1 MALDGDRLS
10 GRIPYTWR
18 ILDTLAAP
26 PANVFRPLAI
36 NIGVRYARSRRGFIS
51 LVTALALGGL
61 ALSVAVLVFVQAVV
75 AGFEREMNE
84 RILGVAPHV
93 RLAPME
99 PMGDIGGLLDTIRA
113 VEGVAGA
120 AAAVQ
125 GRGLL
130 VKADRVVGGNL
141 TGFDPAAYSEVSR
154 IDEFV
159 VGRDVRMPAADGF
172 EILLGEQVADRL
184 GVAAGDELTVVLPAT
199 TVTPLGVFARQKKLR
214 VAGVVDTGSQLDRMS
229 AYLHREDAAKLLRAG
244 VLDREVHV
252 KATNALDA
260 ETVRARITGELA
272 GQGFRGNSWMATFGN
287 LYAAIRYTKNMLFL
301 LLSLLVAVAAF
312 NLVSS
317 LVMIVNERRGDI
329 AILRTMGSRSG
340 LVVGA
345 FLVVGTVV
353 AVLGI
358 GLGVGVGIGLGIVA
372 EAGFPWL
379 EDLLGTRLMGEYLIT
394 ALPVEYA
401 VADVAR
407 VAATAFALGFAATLF
422 PAWRAVRLNPADL
435 LQHE

>member
-1 MALDGDRLS
+1 M
-10 GRIPYTWR
+10 
-18 ILDTLAAP
+18 
-26 PANVFRPLAI
+26 FRPLAI
-36 NIGVRYARSRRGFIS
+36 NIGVRYARSRRSFIS
-51 LVTALALGGL
+51 FVTALALGGL
-61 ALSVAVLVFVQAVV
+61 ALSVAILVFVQAVV

-84 RILGVAPHV
+84 RILGVVPHV
-93 RLAPME
+93 RLASLE
-99 PMGDIGGLLDTIRA
+99 PMSDIGNLLDTIRA
-113 VEGVAGA
+113 VEGVSGA
-120 AAAVQ
+120 AEVVQ

-130 VKADRVVGGNL
+130 VKAGRVVGVTL
-141 TGFDPAAYSEVSR
+141 IGFDAAAYSEVSR

-159 VGRDVRMPAADGF
+159 VGRDVRMPAAAGF

-184 GVAAGDELTVVLPAT
+184 GVAAGDELTVVLPTT

-229 AYLHREDAAKLLRAG
+229 GYLHREDAAKLLRAG
-244 VLDREVHV
+244 VLDREIHV

-260 ETVRARITGELA
+260 ETVRARLAGELA
-272 GQGFRGNSWMATFGN
+272 GQGFRTVSWMATFGN

-340 LVVGA
+340 LVIGA
-345 FLVVGTVV
+345 FLVVGTVI
-353 AVLGI
+353 AVVGI
-358 GLGVGVGIGLGIVA
+358 GLGVGAGIGLGIVA

-401 VADVAR
+401 LGDVAR
-407 VAATAFALGFAATLF
+407 IAATAFVLGLAATLF
-422 PAWRAVRLNPADL
+422 PAWRATRLNPADL

>member
-1 MALDGDRLS
+1 MALDGTADSAVSL
-10 GRIPYTWR
+10 
-18 ILDTLAAP
+18 TLAESSHVGRTLVD
-26 PANVFRPLAI
+26 VFRPLAV
-36 NIGVRYARSRRGFIS
+36 NIGVRYARSRRSFIS
-51 LVTALALGGL
+51 FVTALALGGL
-61 ALSVAVLVFVQAVV
+61 ALSVAILVFVQAVV

-84 RILGVAPHV
+84 RILGVVPHV
-93 RLAPME
+93 RLASLE
-99 PMGDIGGLLDTIRA
+99 PMGDSPGLLDAIRA
-113 VEGVAGA
+113 VEGVSGA
-120 AAAVQ
+120 AEVVQ

-130 VKADRVVGGNL
+130 VEAGQVVGVNMI
-141 TGFDPAAYSEVSR
+141 GFDPATYSEVSR

-159 VGRDVRMPAADGF
+159 VGRDVRMPAAASF

-184 GVAAGDELTVVLPAT
+184 GVAGGDELTVILPAS
-199 TVTPLGVFARQKKLR
+199 TVTPLGVFLRQKRLR
-214 VAGVVDTGSQLDRMS
+214 VVGVVDTGSQLDRMS
-229 AYLHREDAAKLLRAG
+229 AYLHLEDATKLLRAG
-244 VLDREVHV
+244 VLDKEVHV
-252 KATNALDA
+252 KATSALDA
-260 ETVRARITGELA
+260 EIVRARITGLLA
-272 GQGFRGNSWMATFGN
+272 GHGIRGNSWMATFGN

-340 LVVGA
+340 LVIGA
-345 FLVVGTVV
+345 FLVVGTVI
-353 AVLGI
+353 AVVGI
-358 GLGVGVGIGLGIVA
+358 GLGVGVGIGLGVVA

-379 EDLLGTRLMGEYLIT
+379 EDLLGTRLMGEYLIN

-407 VAATAFALGFAATLF
+407 VAATAFVLGLAATLF
-422 PAWRAVRLNPADL
+422 PAWRASRLNPADL

>member
-1 MALDGDRLS
+1 M
-10 GRIPYTWR
+10 
-18 ILDTLAAP
+18 
-26 PANVFRPLAI
+26 FRPLAI
-36 NIGVRYARSRRGFIS
+36 NIGVRYARSRRSFIS
-51 LVTALALGGL
+51 FVTALALGGL
-61 ALSVAVLVFVQAVV
+61 ALSVAILVFVQAVV

-84 RILGVAPHV
+84 RVLGVVPHV
-93 RLAPME
+93 RLASLE
-99 PMGDIGGLLDTIRA
+99 PIDGSAELLDTIRG
-113 VEGVAGA
+113 VEGVSGA
-120 AAAVQ
+120 AEVVQ

-130 VKADRVVGGNL
+130 AKGEQVVGVNL
-141 TGFDPAAYSEVSR
+141 IGFDPGDYFEVSR

-159 VGRDVRMPAADGF
+159 VGEDVRMPQPASF
-172 EILLGEQVADRL
+172 EILLGEQVAHRL
-184 GVAAGDELTVVLPAT
+184 GVAAGDELTVVLPTT
-199 TVTPLGVFARQKKLR
+199 TVTPLGVFPRQKKLR

-229 AYLHREDAAKLLRAG
+229 AYVHREDAARLLRAG

-252 KATNALDA
+252 KTTDALDA

-272 GQGFRGNSWMATFGN
+272 GQGLRGRSWMRTFGN

-345 FLVVGTVV
+345 FLVVGTVI
-353 AVLGI
+353 AVVGI
-358 GLGVGVGIGLGIVA
+358 GLGVGVGIGLGVVA

-379 EDLLGTRLMGEYLIT
+379 EDLLGTPLMGEYLIT
-394 ALPVEYA
+394 ALPVEYT

-407 VAATAFALGFAATLF
+407 VAATAFVLGLAATLF
-422 PAWRAVRLNPADL
+422 PAWRAARLNPADL

>member
-1 MALDGDRLS
+1 M
-10 GRIPYTWR
+10 
-18 ILDTLAAP
+18 
-26 PANVFRPLAI
+26 FRPLAI
-36 NIGVRYARSRRGFIS
+36 NIGVRYARSRRSFIS
-51 LVTALALGGL
+51 FVTALALGGL
-61 ALSVAVLVFVQAVV
+61 ALSVAILVFVQAVV
-75 AGFEREMNE
+75 AGFEHEMNE
-84 RILGVAPHV
+84 RVLGVVPHI
-93 RLAPME
+93 RLAFFE
-99 PMGDIGGLLDTIRA
+99 PIDGSGELLDAIRG
-113 VEGVAGA
+113 VEGVSGA
-120 AAAVQ
+120 AEVVQ

-130 VKADRVVGGNL
+130 AMGERVVGVNL
-141 TGFDPAAYSEVSR
+141 IGFDPENYSEVSR

-159 VGRDVRMPAADGF
+159 VGKDVRMPQPAGF

-184 GVAAGDELTVVLPAT
+184 GVAAGDELTVVLPTT
-199 TVTPLGVFARQKKLR
+199 TVTPLGVFPRQKKLR

-229 AYLHREDAAKLLRAG
+229 AYLHREDAARLMRAS
-244 VLDREVHV
+244 VLHREVHV
-252 KATNALDA
+252 KTTDPLNA

-272 GQGFRGNSWMATFGN
+272 GQGLRGDSWMRTFGN

-345 FLVVGTVV
+345 FLVVGTVI
-353 AVLGI
+353 AVVGI
-358 GLGVGVGIGLGIVA
+358 SLGVGVGIGLGVVA

-379 EDLLGTRLMGEYLIT
+379 EDLLGTPLMGEYLIT
-394 ALPVEYA
+394 TLPVEYA
-401 VADVAR
+401 VADAAR
-407 VAATAFALGFAATLF
+407 VAATAFVLGLAATLF
-422 PAWRAVRLNPADL
+422 PAWRAARLNPADL

>member
-1 MALDGDRLS
+1 M
-10 GRIPYTWR
+10 
-18 ILDTLAAP
+18 
-26 PANVFRPLAI
+26 FRPLAI
-36 NIGVRYARSRRGFIS
+36 NIGVRYARSRRSFIS
-51 LVTALALGGL
+51 FVTALALGGL
-61 ALSVAVLVFVQAVV
+61 ALSVAILVLVQAVV

-84 RILGVAPHV
+84 RVLGVVPHV
-93 RLAPME
+93 RLASLE
-99 PMGDIGGLLDTIRA
+99 PIDGSGELLDTIRG
-113 VEGVAGA
+113 VEGVSGA
-120 AAAVQ
+120 AEVVQ

-130 VKADRVVGGNL
+130 AKGEQVVGVNL
-141 TGFDPAAYSEVSR
+141 IGFDPGDYFEVSR

-159 VGRDVRMPAADGF
+159 VGEDVRMPQPASF
-172 EILLGEQVADRL
+172 EILLGEQVAHRL
-184 GVAAGDELTVVLPAT
+184 GVAAGDELTVVLPTT
-199 TVTPLGVFARQKKLR
+199 TVTPLGVFPRQKKLR

-229 AYLHREDAAKLLRAG
+229 AYVHREDAARLLRAG

-252 KATNALDA
+252 KTTDALDA

-272 GQGFRGNSWMATFGN
+272 GQGLWGRSWMRTFGN

-345 FLVVGTVV
+345 FLVVGTVI
-353 AVLGI
+353 AVVGI
-358 GLGVGVGIGLGIVA
+358 GLGVGVGIGLGVVA

-379 EDLLGTRLMGEYLIT
+379 EDLLGTPLMGEYLIT
-394 ALPVEYA
+394 ALPVEYT

-407 VAATAFALGFAATLF
+407 VAATAFVLGLAATLF
-422 PAWRAVRLNPADL
+422 PAWRAARLNPADL

>member
-1 MALDGDRLS
+1 MTACPVGSL
-10 GRIPYTWR
+10 
-18 ILDTLAAP
+18 TLAAFSSTLV
-26 PANVFRPLAI
+26 ALFVHVFRPLAI
-36 NIGVRYARSRRGFIS
+36 NIGVRYARSRRSFIS
-51 LVTALALGGL
+51 FVTALALGGL

-84 RILGVAPHV
+84 RILGVVPHV
-93 RLAPME
+93 KLASRE
-99 PMGDIGGLLDTIRA
+99 TMGDIGELLDTIRA

-120 AAAVQ
+120 AEVVQ

-130 VKADRVVGGNL
+130 SKAGRVVGVNL
-141 TGFDPAAYSEVSR
+141 IGFDPVAYSEVSR

-159 VGRDVRMPAADGF
+159 VGRDVGMPAAAGF
-172 EILLGEQVADRL
+172 EILLGEQVAGRL

-229 AYLHREDAAKLLRAG
+229 AYLHRDDAGKLLRAG
-244 VLDREVHV
+244 VLDREIHV
-252 KATNALDA
+252 KGTNALDA
-260 ETVRARITGELA
+260 QTVLARLVGELA
-272 GQGFRGNSWMATFGN
+272 EEGFRGNSWMATFGN

-340 LVVGA
+340 LVIGA
-345 FLVVGTVV
+345 FLVVGTVI
-353 AVLGI
+353 AVVGI
-358 GLGVGVGIGLGIVA
+358 GLGVSVGIGLGIIA

-379 EDLLGTRLMGEYLIT
+379 EDLLGTPLMGEYLIT
-394 ALPVEYA
+394 ALPVEYT

-407 VAATAFALGFAATLF
+407 IAATAFVLGLAATLF
-422 PAWRAVRLNPADL
+422 PAWRATRLNPADL